1 MRSGW
6 GCNRGPGHA
15 EDCDLL
21 LEDTGGTQSH
31 RGQMLEA
38 DRMERWSNEA
48 PGRAEDAARGLHSPL
63 PCVVLQGLRS
73 IMSDVQRQS

>member
-21 LEDTGGTQSH
+21 LEATGGGQAH

-38 DRMERWSNEA
+38 GRHEWSTEA
-48 PGRAEDAARGLHSPL
+48 PGRAEDAARGLLAQL
-63 PCVVLQGLRS
+63 PCVVRQGLRR
-73 IMSDVQRQS
+73 IMSDVQCQN